1 MIQRVSDIF
10 ARKKRVFSFEIY
22 PPKTPQALAELYRT
36 VEELAKLEPDYV
48 SVTYGAGGS
57 TGKTTLEI
65 IRELQKR
72 FGLTCVHHLTLV
84 GQTRSELAATV
95 ERIRDAGVRNILA
108 LRGDPPFES
117 GGVFRKVDR
126 GLEYCYELIDLIR
139 EIGGDYFCVGVAGFP
154 DKHTQCPSKELDSRY
169 LKIKLDHG
177 GEFVVTQIFFDNAIY
192 SEYLER
198 LAAVGARAPVLPG
211 VLPITDYN
219 KLLKFCDTCG
229 AYICREIHEI
239 FGPIRQD
246 LEATA
251 KRGADYVLE
260 QSRDLLRRGAPG
272 IHFYC
277 LNKVEPVRKVW
288 KALKETPASP

>member
-1 MIQRVSDIF
+1 MIQKVSDIF

-22 PPKTPQALAELYRT
+22 PPKTPQALAQLYRT

-57 TGKTTLEI
+57 TGKATLEI
-65 IRELQKR
+65 IGELQGR
-72 FGLTCVHHLTLV
+72 LGLTCVHHLTLV
-84 GQTRSELAATV
+84 GQTRSELAAIIG
-95 ERIRDAGVRNILA
+95 RIRDAGVRNILA
-108 LRGDPPFES
+108 LRGDPPVEM
-117 GGVFRKVDR
+117 GGAFRKVEG

-139 EIGGDYFCVGVAGFP
+139 QIAGDYFCIGVAGFP
-154 DKHTQCPSKELDSRY
+154 DGHIQCRSKDLDSRY
-169 LKIKLDHG
+169 LKIKVDHG
-177 GEFVVTQIFFDNAIY
+177 GEFVVTQIFFDNRVY
-192 SEYLER
+192 SQYLER
-198 LAAVGARAPVLPG
+198 LGAVRVRSPVMPG
-211 VLPITDYN
+211 VLPITDYS

-251 KRGADYVLE
+251 KRGAEYVLE
-260 QSRDLLRRGAPG
+260 QGRDLLRRGAPG

-277 LNKVEPVRKVW
+277 LNKVEPVRTVW
-288 KALKETPASP
+288 KALKEMPPV